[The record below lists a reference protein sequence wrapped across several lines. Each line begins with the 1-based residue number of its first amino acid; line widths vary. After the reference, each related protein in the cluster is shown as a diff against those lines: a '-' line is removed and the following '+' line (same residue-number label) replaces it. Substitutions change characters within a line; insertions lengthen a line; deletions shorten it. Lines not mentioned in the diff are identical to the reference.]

1 MNEMTI
7 IHIPHASVYIPE
19 EYKDSYR
26 PKVLRHEI
34 DVMTD
39 WFCDSLFDC
48 GADRFPRKPA
58 SLRCRALQR
67 RRGGGDGGGR
77 NGCGI

>member
-34 DVMTD
+34 DVMTE
-39 WFCDSLFDC
+39 CIRL
-48 GADRFPRKPA
+48 AERFVRE
-58 SLRCRALQR
+58 
-67 RRGGGDGGGR
+67 
-77 NGCGI
+77 

>member
-39 WFCDSLFDC
+39 CSATACLTAERSGSFS
-48 GADRFPRKPA
+48 P
-58 SLRCRALQR
+58 
-67 RRGGGDGGGR
+67 
-77 NGCGI
+77 

>member
-7 IHIPHASVYIPE
+7 IHIPHSSVYIPE

-48 GADRFPRKPA
+48 GA
-58 SLRCRALQR
+58 
-67 RRGGGDGGGR
+67 
-77 NGCGI
+77 

>member
-39 WFCDSLFDC
+39 WFCVSLFDC
-48 GADRFPRKPA
+48 GAERIV
-58 SLRCRALQR
+58 STQR
-67 RRGGGDGGGR
+67 PPCAKGAVSRTA
-77 NGCGI
+77 